1 MATLAATNRHLEKA
15 VEQGQFRED
24 LFYRLNV
31 VRVHIPPLR
40 ERTDD
45 IRILAQFFLKKIALK
60 QGGAPLRLSEESIR
74 LLENYNWPGNVREL
88 ENTMQRAAVLATS
101 DVLLPKDIPL
111 GETKSIS
118 PADAYLNYATTNP
131 VRADRELVAAALK
144 RSHGDTAAAAKLLNI
159 TEAALKKR
167 LPKPSS

>member
-1 MATLAATNRHLEKA
+1 MRSRRSD
-15 VEQGQFRED
+15 FED

-45 IRILAQFFLKKIALK
+45 IQTLAEFFLKKIAIK
-60 QGGAPLRLSEESIR
+60 QGGAPLRLSEDSTR
-74 LLENYNWPGNVREL
+74 LLEKYNWPGNGREL

-111 GETKSIS
+111 GETKTVS
-118 PADAYLNYATTNP
+118 PADAYLDYAANDP
-131 VRADRELVAAALK
+131 AKADAELVEAAIQ
-144 RSHGDTAAAAKLLNI
+144 RSNGDLAAAAKLLNV

-167 LPKPSS
+167 RA